1 MARFAEVPLAPGALF
16 ELLAHPERRRL
27 LARLGTG
34 EAASGVLARATG
46 VSWPQASRHLGL
58 LEAAHLVSVR
68 RRGRERIYRL
78 ERERLKRAAEAW
90 LAELLAGW

>member
-1 MARFAEVPLAPGALF
+1 MARCAEAPLAQGALF

-27 LARLGTG
+27 LARLGAG
-34 EAASGVLARATG
+34 DAPSGVLARATG
-46 VSWPQASRHLGL
+46 VSWPQTSRHLGL
-58 LEAAHLVSVR
+58 LEGAQLVSVR

-90 LAELLAGW
+90 LAELLAEW